1 MFTKVR
7 LSFAGFVVATCLA
20 SPSWAATVSVLSEAP
35 SEGTAINLVV
45 EDFER
50 VGNCGGGGSV
60 INGGCSVVVKDDPD
74 APHAYGRFD
83 PLGDYWI
90 DSQDINELK
99 WTVTSPQAFTSMT
112 FALTDAHDQLNSF
125 FTMAMQDGNS
135 LTQIWSI
142 PAKKNNANL
151 YWLSVDFGEARN
163 EAVFQFSTKVI
174 PGFDGYGISSLS
186 VQSPAP
192 VPAPPAAIL
201 LGSGAMLIAS
211 LRRRKKLVR

>member
-1 MFTKVR
+1 MFTDVR
-7 LSFAGFVVATCLA
+7 FSLAGFVVVACLA
-20 SPSWAATVSVLSEAP
+20 SPSWAATVSVLSEALT
-35 SEGTAINLVV
+35 EGTAINLVV
-45 EDFER
+45 GDFER
-50 VGNCGGGGSV
+50 VGNCGGGASV
-60 INGGCSVVVKDDPD
+60 INGGCSVVVKDDPK
-74 APHAYGRFD
+74 ALHAYGRFD

-90 DSQDINELK
+90 DSQDINEMK

-125 FTMAMQDGNS
+125 FTMAMQDGGS

-142 PAKKNNANL
+142 PAKKDNANL
-151 YWLSVDFGEARN
+151 YWLSVDFGEARKK
-163 EAVFQFSTKVI
+163 AVFQFSTKVL

-201 LGSGAMLIAS
+201 LGSAAMLMAS
-211 LRRRKKLVR
+211 LRRRKKQVR